1 MATSLA
7 WVNFF
12 LLAAVAMLILVPRR
26 AIMKLLPFGIVGGFI
41 LALLIQIV
49 AVSYLRV
56 WRFNFVGSLAY
67 QGVPVFLALT
77 WMPLMIVFGYWL
89 LTIRSTTGRFFY
101 IAAYAVATV
110 ALEWTLVW
118 AGYRVYLRYWNLLY
132 TTLLALILHYILGWY
147 LLAVRP
153 ANDECKV
160 VPLE

>member
-67 QGVPVFLALT
+67 QGVPVFGIDMDALDDC
-77 WMPLMIVFGYWL
+77 VRL
-89 LTIRSTTGRFFY
+89 LVADYTIDYGRFFY